1 LRRSAIDTARVSQ
14 AIAYDKLDDEGLAE
28 RARAGHAGVF
38 RIIMQRHNRRL
49 YRVAR
54 GVLGDDAEAE
64 DVVQEAY
71 LKAFENLA
79 GFRGES
85 SLATWLTRIVIN
97 EALGRKRKR
106 RPMADLESLDMID
119 EQGEARVLMFPGAR
133 AGSNPEADAGRAEIR
148 RLLERALDDLP
159 EAFRIVFVLR
169 DVEQMSVEETASHLQ
184 ILPETVKTRLYRA
197 RRLLRE
203 ALEEKLGPALQDTYA
218 FDGERCERMTQTVLR
233 RIGGPAGGTL
243 PPFD

>member
-1 LRRSAIDTARVSQ
+1 MNTARV
-14 AIAYDKLDDEGLAE
+14 AHAVAYDKLDDEGLAE
-28 RARAGHAGVF
+28 LARAGHADVF
-38 RIIMQRHNRRL
+38 RIIMQRYNRRL

-64 DVVQEAY
+64 DVCQEAY
-71 LKAFENLA
+71 LKAFQNLA

-85 SLATWLTRIVIN
+85 SLATWLTRITIN

-106 RPMADLESLDMID
+106 RPTVDLSSLDMID
-119 EQGEARVLMFPGAR
+119 EQPEARVLIFPGVR

-148 RLLERALDDLP
+148 QLLERAIDDLP

-197 RRLLRE
+197 RRLLRD
-203 ALEEKLGPALQDTYA
+203 ALVEKLGSALQDTYA

-233 RIGGPAGGTL
+233 RIGVAAAETL
-243 PPFD
+243 PPFE